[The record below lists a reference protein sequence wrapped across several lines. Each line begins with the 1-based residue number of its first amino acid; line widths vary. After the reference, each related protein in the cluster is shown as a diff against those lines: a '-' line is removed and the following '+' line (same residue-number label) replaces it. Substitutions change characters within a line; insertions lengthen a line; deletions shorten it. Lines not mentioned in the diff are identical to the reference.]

1 MKKVLKFETN
11 FNVSIKVVLKNG
23 FSDFISRRELKNVKR
38 RIGLW
43 KKYIKSFL
51 HRGLIF
57 GGFGPIIVGIV
68 FLNISIFDKVSVT
81 GTEFFIVIFSTYL
94 TK

>member
-1 MKKVLKFETN
+1 ME
-11 FNVSIKVVLKNG
+11 
-23 FSDFISRRELKNVKR
+23 
-38 RIGLW
+38 
-43 KKYIKSFL
+43 KYIKFFL
-51 HRGLIF
+51 HKGLIF

-68 FLNISIFDKVSVT
+68 FLIISIFDKVSVT